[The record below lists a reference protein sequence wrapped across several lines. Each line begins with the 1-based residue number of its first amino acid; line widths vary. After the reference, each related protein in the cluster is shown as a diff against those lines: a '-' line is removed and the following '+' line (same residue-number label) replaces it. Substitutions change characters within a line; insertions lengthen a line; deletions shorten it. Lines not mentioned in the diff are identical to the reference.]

1 MIFLLISDNFMYN
14 ISVDLTTKGSFMKK
28 IKSMSK
34 KYRVIF
40 QLMLVLVI
48 VVTPIFWLTVDTKI
62 DIFSS
67 IGMSS
72 IYSPYINSP
81 MLMSTRIFAIIVSLI
96 PISIVSYAL
105 IALIRLFKFYEQG
118 NIFSVETVNQY
129 KKLGKA
135 LIFWFF
141 GIMIYDALISLV
153 LTMNNPVGHRV
164 ISITIGGI
172 DILAIIAGSVVLI
185 ISSVMQQAQEIADE
199 NSLTI

>member
-1 MIFLLISDNFMYN
+1 ME
-14 ISVDLTTKGSFMKK
+14 K

-34 KYRVIF
+34 KCRIVF

-48 VVTPIFWLTVDTKI
+48 VATPMFWLTVDTNI

-67 IGMSS
+67 VGMSS
-72 IYSPYINSP
+72 IYSSYINSP
-81 MLMSTRIFAIIVSLI
+81 MLISTRIFAIIVSLI

-105 IALIRLFKFYEQG
+105 IALIKLFKFYEKG
-118 NIFSVETVNQY
+118 NIFSVETVSQY

-135 LIFWFF
+135 LLFWFF
-141 GIMIYDALISLV
+141 GVMIYDALISLV
-153 LTMNNPVGHRV
+153 LTMNNSVGHRV

-172 DILAIIAGSVVLI
+172 DILAIVAGTVVLI

>member
-1 MIFLLISDNFMYN
+1 MEKFRS
-14 ISVDLTTKGSFMKK
+14 T
-28 IKSMSK
+28 SK
-34 KYRVIF
+34 KYKIIF
-40 QLMLVLVI
+40 QLILRLVI
-48 VVTPIFWLTVDTKI
+48 VITPMFWLTVDTNI
-62 DIFSS
+62 DIFTFVGLSS
-67 IGMSS
+67 VYSS
-72 IYSPYINSP
+72 YINSP

-105 IALIRLFKFYEQG
+105 IALIRLFKFYEKG
-118 NIFSVETVNQY
+118 NIFSVETVSQY

>member
-1 MIFLLISDNFMYN
+1 
-14 ISVDLTTKGSFMKK
+14 MKK